1 MRTLLLTGFEPFLDV
16 HLNPS
21 GELARALDGAR
32 LGGGAAGDLEV
43 RGRVLPV
50 AFERAPRELE
60 AALDELGEGV
70 AAVVSL
76 GVHRGTPFRLEER
89 ARSVFQSTQPDN
101 DGHLGAAVELEGPPE
116 RRTTLDL
123 ERCERWLQ
131 EAGAAEVSRSSDAG
145 GYLCER
151 IYRAGLDA
159 AAGLEIPAL
168 FLHVPPVEHLTV
180 SGQEPV
186 VRGFLEALARHLDG

>member
-16 HLNPS
+16 QLNPS

-32 LGGGAAGDLEV
+32 LGGGAGGDLEV

-76 GVHRGTPFRLEER
+76 GVHRGNAFRLEER

-101 DGHLGAAVELEGPPE
+101 DGLLGAAVELEGPPE

-123 ERCERWLQ
+123 ERCEQWLR

-159 AAGLEIPAL
+159 AQELHVPAL
-168 FLHVPPVEHLTV
+168 FLHVPPVELLSV
-180 SGQEPV
+180 AQQERV
-186 VRGFLEALARHLDG
+186 VRGFLKALCLHLGG